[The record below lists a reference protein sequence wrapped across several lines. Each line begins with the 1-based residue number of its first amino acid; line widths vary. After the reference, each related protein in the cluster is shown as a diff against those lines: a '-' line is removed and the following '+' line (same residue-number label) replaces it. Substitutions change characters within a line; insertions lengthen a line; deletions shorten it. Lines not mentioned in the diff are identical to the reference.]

1 MFEIIRTYQLDIM
14 LALSATCFCFGLL
27 LFITKFLDKRRKEI
41 LIFMEFDATFLLFF
55 DRMAYIYS
63 GDVSVEGYIWLRV
76 SNFFVFFLTA
86 GIVFGFNLYLQDLLI
101 KEGKMKKIPKR
112 LMFVSF
118 ATLIQGAMLIISQ
131 FTGWFY
137 YFDEYN
143 VYHRGAAFVFCYI
156 IPILCPLI
164 QFSVVQQ
171 YRGAFSK
178 YIYIALVM
186 YIYLPIFT
194 AIVQLFAYGISIVNM
209 AMVLVSIS
217 LYVFTYLDVNETV
230 LNAHKN
236 EMKLLKEEKSSFM
249 KLLDQTAS
257 AFMSAVEQRDEF
269 SEGHSQRVARLA
281 RRVGEMMGKSE
292 EECDEIYYAS
302 LLHNVGLV
310 SIPDDILD
318 KKEALSDEERKVIER
333 VPVLSSEILSGI
345 SEHPYFME
353 AALYSHEHY
362 DGTGYPLR
370 LKGKT
375 IPEVA
380 RIVGACDSFDAMT
393 IKRSYRGPL
402 PLQTIREEM
411 IRQAGV
417 KLDPDIAAIMV
428 KIVDQASELN
438 QSYTALDVEKEM
450 NCTDYREKI
459 SVGIP
464 VIQEISKIR
473 FKVEELGTKEGQFS
487 APAIVLFDS
496 FDGYVHE
503 TERAIK
509 AYHYLEYGELWF
521 DGRVIST
528 SAKNIKVDPLVN
540 NQLDANIDYYEI
552 KEAKYEDHIKLQLIS
567 PKGMVNAIVA
577 LPDRSKAAFI
587 GLTGENCRLYDIE
600 VVVSDEKIREDQ
612 IERIVEQE
620 SYINRMESDLANIQ
634 IDQYHSAH
642 TTPVAVKDKLKIE
655 FHTMSLPSASLVWH
669 CPYIVLYYS
678 DDKTVNGPNYKEYAM
693 LKINGE
699 ISADEEFAEN
709 RFSMKKLDEFPGWD
723 AWKEL
728 HKAGLEC
735 SVLVARRG
743 KNVILN
749 TENLGISIENTTI
762 IKEPPEE
769 VYICLTGDEI
779 ALTDIRIS
787 N

>member
-63 GDVSVEGYIWLRV
+63 GDVSVEGYIWVRV

-86 GIVFGFNLYLQDLLI
+86 GTVFGFNLYLQDLLI
-101 KEGKMKKIPKR
+101 KEGKLKKIPKR

-143 VYHRGAAFVFCYI
+143 VYHRGAGFVFCYI

-164 QFSVVQQ
+164 QFSIVQQ
-171 YRGAFSK
+171 YRGTFSK

-380 RIVGACDSFDAMT
+380 RIVGACDSFDEMT
-393 IKRSYRGPL
+393 TKRSYRGAL

-428 KIVDQASELN
+428 KIVDQESELN
-438 QSYTALDVEKEM
+438 QSYTALDVEKEI
-450 NCTDYREKI
+450 NCTDYRKKI

-473 FKVEELGTKEGQFS
+473 FKVEELGTMEGQFS

-540 NQLDANIDYYEI
+540 NQPDANIDYYEI

-634 IDQYHSAH
+634 INQYRSAH